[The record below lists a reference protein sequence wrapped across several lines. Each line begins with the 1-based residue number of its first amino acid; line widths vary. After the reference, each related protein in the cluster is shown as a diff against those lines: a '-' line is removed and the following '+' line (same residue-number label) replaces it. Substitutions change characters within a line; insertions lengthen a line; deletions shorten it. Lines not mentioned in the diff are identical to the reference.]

1 MLDTRLKIN
10 AIEVRRGEESNWMI
24 VVRGEVFF
32 LFGRTLLWL
41 MMSFVVDHQTEPIGE
56 SYL

>member
-32 LFGRTLLWL
+32 SLWADSPL
-41 MMSFVVDHQTEPIGE
+41 AHDE
-56 SYL
+56 LCC